1 MCSSFF
7 YLQQGERETEPKQIG
22 DGTRDS
28 AQWRDGSETYRSL
41 RVTPPGLAVNTGN
54 NESFF
59 LFERKG
65 ENMIDY
71 KGYEFIQFEREEKIL
86 TATLNRPESL
96 NAVHAKLHTELVEM
110 YADFERDDE
119 ADVMILTGAGRG
131 FCSGGDI
138 GGGLLKGEDVEQA
151 MQQIFREARRLI
163 VNILEV
169 DKPILAAVNG
179 PAAGLGVTLALFCDI
194 VYASEKARLGDT
206 HVKVGVVAGDG
217 GAVIWP
223 LLVGVNRAKELLMTG
238 DMLDAREAFRI
249 GLVNH
254 VVPHEQLMEVVRER
268 ARQLV
273 SGSTLAIRGT
283 KKSVNAY
290 MKWMVNQVLDLSMH
304 LEKECFDRM
313 LR

>member
-1 MCSSFF
+1 MSC
-7 YLQQGERETEPKQIG
+7 LGEE
-22 DGTRDS
+22 DM
-28 AQWRDGSETYRSL
+28 
-41 RVTPPGLAVNTGN
+41 V
-54 NESFF
+54 
-59 LFERKG
+59 
-65 ENMIDY
+65 DY
-71 KGYEFIQFEREEKIL
+71 KGYEFIRFEREERIL
-86 TATLNRPESL
+86 TAVLNRPESL
-96 NAVHAKLHTELVEM
+96 NAVHAGMHTELVKM
-110 YADFERDDE
+110 YADFERDEE

-138 GGGLLKGEDVEQA
+138 AGGLLKGDDLEQTKE
-151 MQQIFREARRLI
+151 QIFWEARRLI

-206 HVKVGVVAGDG
+206 HVKVGLVAGDG

-223 LLVGVNRAKELLMTG
+223 LLLGVNRAKELLMTG
-238 DMLDAREAFRI
+238 DMLDAAEAFRI

-254 VVPHEQLMEVVRER
+254 VVPHEQLMEIVRGR

-273 SGSTLAIRGT
+273 AGSTMAIRGT

-290 MKWMVNQVLDLSMH
+290 MKWMVNQVLDLSML
-304 LEKECFDRM
+304 LEKECFNKM
-313 LR
+313 L

>member
-1 MCSSFF
+1 M
-7 YLQQGERETEPKQIG
+7 
-22 DGTRDS
+22 
-28 AQWRDGSETYRSL
+28 A
-41 RVTPPGLAVNTGN
+41 
-54 NESFF
+54 
-59 LFERKG
+59 
-65 ENMIDY
+65 DY
-71 KGYEFIQFEREEKIL
+71 KGYECILFEREEKIL

-96 NAVHAKLHTELVEM
+96 NSVNAKLHTELVAM

-138 GGGLLKGEDVEQA
+138 GGGLVEGVDFEQA
-151 MQQIFREARRLI
+151 MQQIFWEARKLI

-179 PAAGLGVTLALFCDI
+179 AAAGLGVTLALFCDI

-238 DMLDAREAFRI
+238 DMLDAQEAFRI

>member
-1 MCSSFF
+1 M
-7 YLQQGERETEPKQIG
+7 
-22 DGTRDS
+22 
-28 AQWRDGSETYRSL
+28 
-41 RVTPPGLAVNTGN
+41 V
-54 NESFF
+54 
-59 LFERKG
+59 
-65 ENMIDY
+65 DY
-71 KGYEFIQFEREEKIL
+71 KGYEFIQFDREEKIL

-138 GGGLLKGEDVEQA
+138 AGGLLQGDDLEQTKE
-151 MQQIFREARRLI
+151 QIFWEARKLI
-163 VNILEV
+163 GNILEV

-206 HVKVGVVAGDG
+206 HVKVGVVAVDG

-238 DMLDAREAFRI
+238 DMLDAEEAFRI

-254 VVPHEQLMEVVRER
+254 VVPHEQLMEVVRDR

-283 KKSVNAY
+283 KKAVNAY
-290 MKWMVNQVLDLSMH
+290 MKWMVNQVLDLSML

-313 LR
+313 PR

>member
-1 MCSSFF
+1 M
-7 YLQQGERETEPKQIG
+7 
-22 DGTRDS
+22 
-28 AQWRDGSETYRSL
+28 
-41 RVTPPGLAVNTGN
+41 V
-54 NESFF
+54 
-59 LFERKG
+59 
-65 ENMIDY
+65 DY
-71 KGYEFIQFEREEKIL
+71 KAYECILFEREEKIL

-96 NAVHAKLHTELVEM
+96 NAVNADLHTELVEM

-119 ADVMILTGAGRG
+119 AHVMILTGAGRG
-131 FCSGGDI
+131 FCSGGDV
-138 GGGLLKGEDVEQA
+138 GGGLLKGEDLQQT
-151 MQQIFREARRLI
+151 MQQIFWEARRLI
-163 VNILEV
+163 MNILEV

-238 DMLDAREAFRI
+238 DLLDAQEAFRI

-283 KKSVNAY
+283 KKSVNVY

-313 LR
+313 LQEHAR

>member
-1 MCSSFF
+1 MV
-7 YLQQGERETEPKQIG
+7 E
-22 DGTRDS
+22 
-28 AQWRDGSETYRSL
+28 
-41 RVTPPGLAVNTGN
+41 
-54 NESFF
+54 
-59 LFERKG
+59 
-65 ENMIDY
+65 Y
-71 KGYEFIQFEREEKIL
+71 KGYDHILFEKEERIL
-86 TATLNRPESL
+86 TATLNRPDSL
-96 NAVHAKLHTELVEM
+96 NAVNARLHTELVEM
-110 YADFERDDE
+110 YADFERDEE

-138 GGGLLKGEDVEQA
+138 GGGLLAGEDPVRTLER
-151 MQQIFREARRLI
+151 IFWEARRLI

-179 PAAGLGVTLALFCDI
+179 PAAGLGATLALFCDI

-206 HVKVGVVAGDG
+206 HVKVGIAAGDG

-238 DMLDAREAFRI
+238 DMLDAEEAFRI

-254 VVPHEQLMEVVRER
+254 VVPHDRLMEVVRDR
-268 ARQLV
+268 AGQLV
-273 SGSTLAIRGT
+273 AGSTQAIRGT
-283 KKSVNAY
+283 KKAVNAY

-313 LR
+313 LK

>member
-1 MCSSFF
+1 M
-7 YLQQGERETEPKQIG
+7 
-22 DGTRDS
+22 
-28 AQWRDGSETYRSL
+28 
-41 RVTPPGLAVNTGN
+41 V
-54 NESFF
+54 
-59 LFERKG
+59 
-65 ENMIDY
+65 DY
-71 KGYEFIQFEREEKIL
+71 KGYECILFEREEKIL

-96 NAVHAKLHTELVEM
+96 NSVNAKLHTELVEM

-119 ADVMILTGAGRG
+119 SDVMILTGAGRG

-138 GGGLLKGEDVEQA
+138 GGGLLEGVDPEKA
-151 MQQIFREARRLI
+151 MQQIFWEARKLI

-179 PAAGLGVTLALFCDI
+179 AAAGLGVTLALFCDI

-206 HVKVGVVAGDG
+206 HVKVGIVAGDG

-238 DMLDAREAFRI
+238 DMLDAQEAFRI

-304 LEKECFDRM
+304 LEKECFDKM

>member
-1 MCSSFF
+1 M
-7 YLQQGERETEPKQIG
+7 
-22 DGTRDS
+22 
-28 AQWRDGSETYRSL
+28 A
-41 RVTPPGLAVNTGN
+41 
-54 NESFF
+54 
-59 LFERKG
+59 
-65 ENMIDY
+65 DY
-71 KGYEFIQFEREEKIL
+71 NGYEFIRFQRDERIL

-96 NAVHAKLHTELVEM
+96 NAVNAKLHTELVQM
-110 YADFERDDE
+110 YEDFEGDDE

-138 GGGLLKGEDVEQA
+138 AGGLLKGEDLEKTKE
-151 MQQIFREARRLI
+151 QIFWEARRLI

-194 VYASEKARLGDT
+194 VYASDKARLGDT
-206 HVKVGVVAGDG
+206 HVKVGLVAGDG

-238 DMLDAREAFRI
+238 DMLDAEEAFRI

-254 VVPHEQLMEVVRER
+254 VVPHDKLMQVVGER

-273 SGSTLAIRGT
+273 SGSTIAIRGT

-290 MKWMVNQVLDLSMH
+290 LKWMVNQVLDLSML

>member
-1 MCSSFF
+1 MS
-7 YLQQGERETEPKQIG
+7 
-22 DGTRDS
+22 
-28 AQWRDGSETYRSL
+28 
-41 RVTPPGLAVNTGN
+41 
-54 NESFF
+54 
-59 LFERKG
+59 
-65 ENMIDY
+65 DY
-71 KGYEFIQFEREEKIL
+71 KGYECIVFEKKERIL

-96 NAVHAKLHTELVEM
+96 NAVNAKLHTELVEM

-138 GGGLLKGEDVEQA
+138 GGGIIEGEDRQRATE
-151 MQQIFREARRLI
+151 QIFWEARKLI

-206 HVKVGVVAGDG
+206 HVKVGIVAGDG

-254 VVPHEQLMEVVRER
+254 VVPHEELMETVRNR

-290 MKWMVNQVLDLSMH
+290 MKWMVNQVLDLSMQ
-304 LEKECFDRM
+304 LEKECFHQM

>member
-1 MCSSFF
+1 MGKYIS
-7 YLQQGERETEPKQIG
+7 GHERIE
-22 DGTRDS
+22 
-28 AQWRDGSETYRSL
+28 
-41 RVTPPGLAVNTGN
+41 GN
-54 NESFF
+54 
-59 LFERKG
+59 
-65 ENMIDY
+65 
-71 KGYEFIQFEREEKIL
+71 
-86 TATLNRPESL
+86 
-96 NAVHAKLHTELVEM
+96 
-110 YADFERDDE
+110 
-119 ADVMILTGAGRG
+119 GRHV
-131 FCSGGDI
+131 F
-138 GGGLLKGEDVEQA
+138 
-151 MQQIFREARRLI
+151 
-163 VNILEV
+163 
-169 DKPILAAVNG
+169 
-179 PAAGLGVTLALFCDI
+179 LALFCDI

-238 DMLDAREAFRI
+238 DMLDAQEAFRI

>member
-1 MCSSFF
+1 M
-7 YLQQGERETEPKQIG
+7 
-22 DGTRDS
+22 
-28 AQWRDGSETYRSL
+28 
-41 RVTPPGLAVNTGN
+41 V
-54 NESFF
+54 
-59 LFERKG
+59 
-65 ENMIDY
+65 DY

-96 NAVHAKLHTELVEM
+96 NAVHGKLHTELVEM
-110 YADFERDDE
+110 YADFEGDDE

-138 GGGLLKGEDVEQA
+138 AGGLLEGEDLKRA
-151 MQQIFREARRLI
+151 MEQIFWEARKLI

-238 DMLDAREAFRI
+238 DMLDAQEAFRI

-290 MKWMVNQVLDLSMH
+290 MKWMVNQVLDLSML

-313 LR
+313 LG

>member
-1 MCSSFF
+1 
-7 YLQQGERETEPKQIG
+7 
-22 DGTRDS
+22 
-28 AQWRDGSETYRSL
+28 
-41 RVTPPGLAVNTGN
+41 
-54 NESFF
+54 
-59 LFERKG
+59 
-65 ENMIDY
+65 
-71 KGYEFIQFEREEKIL
+71 
-86 TATLNRPESL
+86 
-96 NAVHAKLHTELVEM
+96 
-110 YADFERDDE
+110 
-119 ADVMILTGAGRG
+119 MILTGAGRG
-131 FCSGGDI
+131 FCSGGDV
-138 GGGLLKGEDVEQA
+138 GGGLLKGEDLEQT
-151 MQQIFREARRLI
+151 MQQIFWEARRLI

-179 PAAGLGVTLALFCDI
+179 PAAGLGVTLALLCDI

-238 DMLDAREAFRI
+238 DMLDAQEAFRI

>member
-1 MCSSFF
+1 M
-7 YLQQGERETEPKQIG
+7 
-22 DGTRDS
+22 
-28 AQWRDGSETYRSL
+28 
-41 RVTPPGLAVNTGN
+41 V
-54 NESFF
+54 
-59 LFERKG
+59 
-65 ENMIDY
+65 DY
-71 KGYEFIQFEREEKIL
+71 KGYEFIQFEREERIL

-96 NAVHAKLHTELVEM
+96 NAVNAKLHTELVEM
-110 YADFERDDE
+110 YADFDKDD
-119 ADVMILTGAGRG
+119 ASDVMILTGAGRG

-138 GGGLLKGEDVEQA
+138 HGGLLGDDLDRVKE
-151 MQQIFREARRLI
+151 QIFWEARRLI

-169 DKPILAAVNG
+169 DKPILAAVKG
-179 PAAGLGVTLALFCDI
+179 PAAGLGATLALFCDI

-206 HVKVGVVAGDG
+206 HVKIGVVAGDG

-238 DMLDAREAFRI
+238 DMLDAQEAFRI

-254 VVPHEQLMEVVRER
+254 VVPHEKLMEVVRDR
-268 ARQLV
+268 AKQLV

-290 MKWMVNQVLDLSMH
+290 LKWMVNQVLDLSML

>member
-1 MCSSFF
+1 
-7 YLQQGERETEPKQIG
+7 
-22 DGTRDS
+22 
-28 AQWRDGSETYRSL
+28 
-41 RVTPPGLAVNTGN
+41 
-54 NESFF
+54 
-59 LFERKG
+59 
-65 ENMIDY
+65 MIDY
-71 KGYEFIQFEREEKIL
+71 KGYECILFEREERIL
-86 TATLNRPESL
+86 TATLNRPDSL
-96 NAVHAKLHTELVEM
+96 NSVNAKLHTELVEM

-131 FCSGGDI
+131 FCSGADLGGD
-138 GGGLLKGEDVEQA
+138 LLKGENLEQT
-151 MQQIFREARRLI
+151 MEQIFWEARKLI

-194 VYASEKARLGDT
+194 VYASDKARLGDT

-238 DMLDAREAFRI
+238 DMLDAEEAFRI

-254 VVPHEQLMEVVRER
+254 LVPHEELMEAVRNR

-304 LEKECFDRM
+304 LEKECFDQM

>member
-1 MCSSFF
+1 MEK
-7 YLQQGERETEPKQIG
+7 YE
-22 DGTRDS
+22 
-28 AQWRDGSETYRSL
+28 
-41 RVTPPGLAVNTGN
+41 
-54 NESFF
+54 
-59 LFERKG
+59 
-65 ENMIDY
+65 
-71 KGYEFIQFEREEKIL
+71 GYECILFEREERIL
-86 TATLNRPESL
+86 TATLNRPDSL
-96 NAVHAKLHTELVEM
+96 NSVSAKLHTELVEM

-131 FCSGGDI
+131 FCSGADL
-138 GGGLLKGEDVEQA
+138 GGGLLKGEDLEET
-151 MQQIFREARRLI
+151 MKQIFWEARKLI

-179 PAAGLGVTLALFCDI
+179 PAAGLGATLALFCDI

-217 GAVIWP
+217 GAVVWP

-238 DMLDAREAFRI
+238 DMVDAEEAFRI

-254 VVPHEQLMEVVRER
+254 VVPHEELMETVRNR

-273 SGSTLAIRGT
+273 SGSPLAIRGT

-290 MKWMVNQVLDLSMH
+290 MKWMVNQVLDLSMQ
-304 LEKECFDRM
+304 LEKECFDQM

>member
-1 MCSSFF
+1 M
-7 YLQQGERETEPKQIG
+7 
-22 DGTRDS
+22 
-28 AQWRDGSETYRSL
+28 
-41 RVTPPGLAVNTGN
+41 V
-54 NESFF
+54 
-59 LFERKG
+59 
-65 ENMIDY
+65 DY
-71 KGYEFIQFEREEKIL
+71 TKYQFIQFQREEKIL
-86 TATLNRPESL
+86 TATLNRPECL
-96 NAVHAKLHTELVEM
+96 NAVHAELHTELVEM
-110 YADFERDDE
+110 YADFGRDEE

-131 FCSGGDI
+131 FCAGGDI
-138 GGGLLKGEDVEQA
+138 AGGLLKGDDLEKTKE
-151 MQQIFREARRLI
+151 QIFREARELI

-238 DMLDAREAFRI
+238 DLLDAQEAFRI

-254 VVPHEQLMEVVRER
+254 VVAHEELMDATRDR

-273 SGSTLAIRGT
+273 AGSTAAIRGT

-290 MKWMVNQVLDLSMH
+290 MKWMVNQVLDLSML

>member
-1 MCSSFF
+1 M
-7 YLQQGERETEPKQIG
+7 R
-22 DGTRDS
+22 
-28 AQWRDGSETYRSL
+28 
-41 RVTPPGLAVNTGN
+41 
-54 NESFF
+54 
-59 LFERKG
+59 
-65 ENMIDY
+65 DY
-71 KGYEFIQFEREEKIL
+71 KGYECILFEREERIL

-96 NAVHAKLHTELVEM
+96 NAVNGKLHTELVEM
-110 YADFERDDE
+110 YADFERDDDS
-119 ADVMILTGAGRG
+119 DVMILTGAGRG

-138 GGGLLKGEDVEQA
+138 GGGLVEGVDPKQA
-151 MQQIFREARRLI
+151 MEQIFWEARKLI

-254 VVPHEQLMEVVRER
+254 VVPHEELVETVRKR

-273 SGSTLAIRGT
+273 SGSTMAIRGT

-290 MKWMVNQVLDLSMH
+290 MKWMVNQVLDISMH
-304 LEKECFDRM
+304 LEKECFDQM

>member
-1 MCSSFF
+1 MV
-7 YLQQGERETEPKQIG
+7 
-22 DGTRDS
+22 D
-28 AQWRDGSETYRSL
+28 YR
-41 RVTPPGLAVNTGN
+41 
-54 NESFF
+54 
-59 LFERKG
+59 
-65 ENMIDY
+65 
-71 KGYEFIQFEREEKIL
+71 GYEFIQFEREARIL

-96 NAVHAKLHTELVEM
+96 NAVNAKLHAELVDM
-110 YADFERDDE
+110 YADFDRDDE

-138 GGGLLKGEDVEQA
+138 AGGLLSDDLEKAKE
-151 MQQIFREARRLI
+151 QIFWEARKLI
-163 VNILEV
+163 ANILDI

-238 DMLDAREAFRI
+238 DMLDAEEAFRI

-254 VVPHEQLMEVVRER
+254 IVPHDELMNVVRER
-268 ARQLV
+268 AKQLV
-273 SGSTLAIRGT
+273 AGSTMAIRGT

-290 MKWMVNQVLDLSMH
+290 LKWMSNQVLDLSML
-304 LEKECFDRM
+304 LEKGCFDRM
-313 LR
+313 LG

>member
-1 MCSSFF
+1 M
-7 YLQQGERETEPKQIG
+7 
-22 DGTRDS
+22 
-28 AQWRDGSETYRSL
+28 
-41 RVTPPGLAVNTGN
+41 V
-54 NESFF
+54 
-59 LFERKG
+59 
-65 ENMIDY
+65 DY
-71 KGYEFIQFEREEKIL
+71 DRYEFINFEREERIL
-86 TATLNRPESL
+86 TATLNRPTSL
-96 NAVHAKLHTELVEM
+96 NAVHAELHTELVEM
-110 YADFERDDE
+110 YADFDKDDE

-138 GGGLLKGEDVEQA
+138 AGGLLTGDDLEGTKER
-151 MQQIFREARRLI
+151 IFREARRLI

-194 VYASEKARLGDT
+194 VYASERARLGDT

-238 DMLDAREAFRI
+238 DMLDAEEAFRI

-254 VVPHEQLMEVVRER
+254 VVPHEQLMESVRDR

-273 SGSTLAIRGT
+273 SGSTMAIRGT

-290 MKWMVNQVLDLSMH
+290 LKWMVNQVLDNSML
-304 LEKECFDRM
+304 LEKECFNKM
-313 LR
+313 L

>member
-1 MCSSFF
+1 M
-7 YLQQGERETEPKQIG
+7 
-22 DGTRDS
+22 
-28 AQWRDGSETYRSL
+28 
-41 RVTPPGLAVNTGN
+41 V
-54 NESFF
+54 
-59 LFERKG
+59 
-65 ENMIDY
+65 DY
-71 KGYEFIQFEREEKIL
+71 KGYEFIRFDRQERIL

-110 YADFERDDE
+110 YADFDRDDE
-119 ADVMILTGAGRG
+119 SDVMILTGAGRG

-138 GGGLLKGEDVEQA
+138 GGGLLGGDPEKLKE
-151 MQQIFREARRLI
+151 QIFREARRLI

-194 VYASEKARLGDT
+194 VYASDKARLGDT
-206 HVKVGVVAGDG
+206 HVKVGLVAGDG

-223 LLVGVNRAKELLMTG
+223 LLIGVNRSKELLMGG
-238 DMLDAREAFRI
+238 DMLNAEEAFRI

-254 VVPHEQLMEVVRER
+254 VVPHENLMQVVRER

-273 SGSTLAIRGT
+273 SGSTMAIRGT

-290 MKWMVNQVLDLSMH
+290 LKWMVNQVLDLSML

>member
-1 MCSSFF
+1 
-7 YLQQGERETEPKQIG
+7 
-22 DGTRDS
+22 
-28 AQWRDGSETYRSL
+28 
-41 RVTPPGLAVNTGN
+41 
-54 NESFF
+54 
-59 LFERKG
+59 
-65 ENMIDY
+65 
-71 KGYEFIQFEREEKIL
+71 
-86 TATLNRPESL
+86 
-96 NAVHAKLHTELVEM
+96 
-110 YADFERDDE
+110 
-119 ADVMILTGAGRG
+119 MILTGAGRG
-131 FCSGGDI
+131 FCSGADL
-138 GGGLLKGEDVEQA
+138 GGGLLQGEPDKVME
-151 MQQIFREARRLI
+151 QIFWEARRLI

-238 DMLDAREAFRI
+238 DMLDAEEAFRI

-254 VVPHEQLMEVVRER
+254 VVPHEKLMEVVRDR
-268 ARQLV
+268 AKQLV

-290 MKWMVNQVLDLSMH
+290 LKWMVNQVLDLSML
-304 LEKECFDRM
+304 LEKGCFDTM